1 MLVKDAVFSG
11 SGPEMAVIRDYQSAS
26 EALVEGTDAA
36 YDRFTKASAAM
47 DAVGG
52 WDIET
57 YANQVRTR

>member
-1 MLVKDAVFSG
+1 LN
-11 SGPEMAVIRDYQSAS
+11 PLQSAS

-57 YANQVRTR
+57 YANQVSV